1 VDGFLDNDFEIHIE
15 HKIFLR
21 DDQSSV
27 NWLENFLKLNDF
39 SKLWIKVFV
48 MDGYYANLL
57 KNSQSRD
64 VIRVLQDN
72 TKTRYSTSTP
82 YENLLNYFSCTL
94 ESFEDK
100 FFPMRSGTLHNKYI
114 LFEKKSKDQI
124 EMGYI
129 SGSYNLTKSANSKDN
144 DLIYFSIKSKNK
156 GWPGQIQGFNRPID
170 KAFITNYT
178 KLLYDF
184 TESWQIHNKELICP
198 NCSSTEIDY
207 AFYCLKMTSRSGYI
221 HLFDIGGKQAVPKL
235 KFPWKRSSI
244 KPLNQELRPSIF
256 IFGTFGTACK
266 GTYHECERCPFWCN
280 EPEFLGEVLL
290 KDLEGNSH
298 SLFSCVDCNAI
309 FTENGGLIGDMIP
322 YITLSSEIPTLE
334 EFDDDEDGVY
344 QELNKKNITLNWSE
358 DYDI

>member
-1 VDGFLDNDFEIHIE
+1 MGGFLDNDFEIHIE

-170 KAFITNYT
+170 KAFITNYV

-184 TESWQIHNKELICP
+184 TEYVLIVP
-198 NCSSTEIDY
+198 
-207 AFYCLKMTSRSGYI
+207 
-221 HLFDIGGKQAVPKL
+221 QPKL
-235 KFPWKRSSI
+235 IMLF
-244 KPLNQELRPSIF
+244 
-256 IFGTFGTACK
+256 TA
-266 GTYHECERCPFWCN
+266 
-280 EPEFLGEVLL
+280 L
-290 KDLEGNSH
+290 K
-298 SLFSCVDCNAI
+298 
-309 FTENGGLIGDMIP
+309 
-322 YITLSSEIPTLE
+322 
-334 EFDDDEDGVY
+334 
-344 QELNKKNITLNWSE
+344 
-358 DYDI
+358 